1 MLGRF
6 QHYESE
12 TPFTTSASTSA
23 SGVKAGEW
31 EYCLMRETE
40 KSSIVAW
47 CPLKGLMPASGVKA
61 GKWEYCLAQE
71 TEIGSWIEGGVGI
84 VL

>member
-1 MLGRF
+1 
-6 QHYESE
+6 
-12 TPFTTSASTSA
+12 
-23 SGVKAGEW
+23 
-31 EYCLMRETE
+31 MRETE
-40 KSSIVAW
+40 KSSIAAW

-84 VL
+84 VLQRIKGCDQGLFVQVIW